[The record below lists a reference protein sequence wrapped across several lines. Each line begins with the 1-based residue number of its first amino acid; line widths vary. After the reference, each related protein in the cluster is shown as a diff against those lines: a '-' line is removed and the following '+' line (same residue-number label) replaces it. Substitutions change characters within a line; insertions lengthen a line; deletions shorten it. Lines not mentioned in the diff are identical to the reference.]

1 MTLPEYE
8 EIMDDDRISEIE
20 NNLLQGIL
28 GCRTTEAVEA
38 AVTYA
43 KFLSSVGITPD
54 NYPLFLKMLEIEN
67 HWVIDALVANRDP
80 FLMLSPV
87 QPNKFIVNK
96 IFAMLTKWRKGG
108 IYSTNLSVIL
118 GVIQTVYSSPTNG
131 YRIYPLSIA
140 DLNALGKHLN
150 KEHGQDDPLNRV
162 ILDILENLSDLEGK
176 EDSEMEEI
184 AIHLGDGFT
193 ATEITTDFHNTAC
206 LENDSVTLWVT
217 DGHYG
222 QKGKMRIRG
231 DYPRNHRG
239 EFVDLWDEKDED
251 DSMNCSNTKTGEK
264 IAKDITKRILSAVE
278 VNTRNTVKIIDSLN
292 VDKNNLKTVKQF
304 YKDLGC
310 NRVKVDS
317 DDSTISHYEYDKSSF
332 DISLNHDG
340 SGFYKMEIGT
350 CSMELLE
357 KITKM
362 LIKEGQNA

>member
-1 MTLPEYE
+1 MEDNMTLPEYE
-8 EIMDDDRISEIE
+8 EKMDDDQISEIE

-118 GVIQTVYSSPTNG
+118 GVIQTVYSSPSNG

-184 AIHLGDGFT
+184 AIHASSVRNAFFDDRKEMEDVIPPVLLVTLDDRT
-193 ATEITTDFHNTAC
+193 EVPPRTLKRVVTEAKPKKAAPKKAKSKATE
-206 LENDSVTLWVT
+206 E
-217 DGHYG
+217 
-222 QKGKMRIRG
+222 
-231 DYPRNHRG
+231 
-239 EFVDLWDEKDED
+239 E
-251 DSMNCSNTKTGEK
+251 
-264 IAKDITKRILSAVE
+264 
-278 VNTRNTVKIIDSLN
+278 
-292 VDKNNLKTVKQF
+292 
-304 YKDLGC
+304 
-310 NRVKVDS
+310 
-317 DDSTISHYEYDKSSF
+317 
-332 DISLNHDG
+332 
-340 SGFYKMEIGT
+340 
-350 CSMELLE
+350 
-357 KITKM
+357 
-362 LIKEGQNA
+362 

>member
-8 EIMDDDRISEIE
+8 EKMDDDRISEIE

-118 GVIQTVYSSPTNG
+118 GVIQTVYSSPSNG

-184 AIHLGDGFT
+184 AIHASGVRNAFFDDRKEMEDVIPPVLLVTLDDRT
-193 ATEITTDFHNTAC
+193 EVPPRTLKRVVTEAKPKKAAPKKAKSKATE
-206 LENDSVTLWVT
+206 E
-217 DGHYG
+217 
-222 QKGKMRIRG
+222 
-231 DYPRNHRG
+231 
-239 EFVDLWDEKDED
+239 EEE
-251 DSMNCSNTKTGEK
+251 
-264 IAKDITKRILSAVE
+264 
-278 VNTRNTVKIIDSLN
+278 
-292 VDKNNLKTVKQF
+292 
-304 YKDLGC
+304 
-310 NRVKVDS
+310 
-317 DDSTISHYEYDKSSF
+317 
-332 DISLNHDG
+332 
-340 SGFYKMEIGT
+340 
-350 CSMELLE
+350 
-357 KITKM
+357 
-362 LIKEGQNA
+362 